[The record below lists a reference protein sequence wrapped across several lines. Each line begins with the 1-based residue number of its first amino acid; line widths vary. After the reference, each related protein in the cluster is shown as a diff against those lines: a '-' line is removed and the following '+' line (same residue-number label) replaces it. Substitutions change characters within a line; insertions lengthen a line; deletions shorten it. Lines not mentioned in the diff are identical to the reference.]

1 MMFKNG
7 LFIISIGLLTFI
19 YSINTITGVYQ
30 WGNVVIA
37 VFLISIGLIFTIKGH
52 RRNKETEVKKDGNY

>member
-1 MMFKNG
+1 MFKNG